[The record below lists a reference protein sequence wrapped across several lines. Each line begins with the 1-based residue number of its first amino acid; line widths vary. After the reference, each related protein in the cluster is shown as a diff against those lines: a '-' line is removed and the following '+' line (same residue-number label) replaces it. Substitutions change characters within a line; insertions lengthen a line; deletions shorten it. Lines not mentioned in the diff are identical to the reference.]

1 MNNKINFDFVSPEAS
16 IVSSEVDMVLIP
28 GIDGDAGILPD
39 HSPFMTTLRQG
50 IVEVTF
56 EQGNVKKYL
65 VEGGFADITQDKMTI
80 LAETSL
86 NLSDTDSKVL
96 KSELDII
103 NEKYANESDRIR
115 FQYSYNR
122 EEDVLLGLE
131 EFYKCAKFCTSE
143 KPPKRVQKRNDN
155 ESSNYRQP

>member
-1 MNNKINFDFVSPEAS
+1 MDNKINFDFVSPEAS

-28 GIDGDAGILPD
+28 GVDGDAGILPD

-86 NLSDTDSKVL
+86 NLSDSDSKVL

-103 NEKYANESDRIR
+103 NEKLASA
-115 FQYSYNR
+115 
-122 EEDVLLGLE
+122 EEDEKVLLDERKSLIE
-131 EFYKCAKFCTSE
+131 NFI
-143 KPPKRVQKRNDN
+143 
-155 ESSNYRQP
+155 

>member
-28 GIDGDAGILPD
+28 GVDGDAGILPD

-86 NLSDTDSKVL
+86 NLSDSDSKVL
-96 KSELDII
+96 KSEIDII
-103 NEKYANESDRIR
+103 NGKLASA
-115 FQYSYNR
+115 
-122 EEDVLLGLE
+122 EEDEKVLLDERKSLIE
-131 EFYKCAKFCTSE
+131 NFI
-143 KPPKRVQKRNDN
+143 
-155 ESSNYRQP
+155 

>member
-39 HSPFMTTLRQG
+39 HAPFMTTLRQG

-103 NEKYANESDRIR
+103 NEKLASA
-115 FQYSYNR
+115 
-122 EEDVLLGLE
+122 EEDEKDLLDERKSLIE
-131 EFYKCAKFCTSE
+131 NFI
-143 KPPKRVQKRNDN
+143 
-155 ESSNYRQP
+155 

>member
-28 GIDGDAGILPD
+28 GIDGDAGILSD

-86 NLSDTDSKVL
+86 NLSDSDSKVL

-103 NEKYANESDRIR
+103 NEKLASA
-115 FQYSYNR
+115 
-122 EEDVLLGLE
+122 EEDEKVLLDERKSLIE
-131 EFYKCAKFCTSE
+131 NFI
-143 KPPKRVQKRNDN
+143 
-155 ESSNYRQP
+155 

>member
-28 GIDGDAGILPD
+28 GVDGDAGILPD

-86 NLSDTDSKVL
+86 NLSDSDSKVL
-96 KSELDII
+96 KSEIDII
-103 NEKYANESDRIR
+103 NENLASA
-115 FQYSYNR
+115 
-122 EEDVLLGLE
+122 EEDEKVLLDERKSLIE
-131 EFYKCAKFCTSE
+131 NFI
-143 KPPKRVQKRNDN
+143 
-155 ESSNYRQP
+155 

>member
-39 HSPFMTTLRQG
+39 HAPFMTTLRQG

-103 NEKYANESDRIR
+103 NEKLASA
-115 FQYSYNR
+115 
-122 EEDVLLGLE
+122 EEDETVLLDERKSLIE
-131 EFYKCAKFCTSE
+131 NFI
-143 KPPKRVQKRNDN
+143 
-155 ESSNYRQP
+155 

>member
-39 HSPFMTTLRQG
+39 HAPFMTTLRQG

-103 NEKYANESDRIR
+103 NEKLASA
-115 FQYSYNR
+115 
-122 EEDVLLGLE
+122 EEDEKVLLE
-131 EFYKCAKFCTSE
+131 ERKSLIENFI
-143 KPPKRVQKRNDN
+143 
-155 ESSNYRQP
+155 

>member
-1 MNNKINFDFVSPEAS
+1 MNNIINFDFVSPDAS

-28 GIDGDAGILPD
+28 GVDGDAGILPD

-86 NLSDTDSKVL
+86 NLSDSDSKVL
-96 KSELDII
+96 KSEIDII
-103 NEKYANESDRIR
+103 NEKLASA
-115 FQYSYNR
+115 
-122 EEDVLLGLE
+122 EEDEKVLLDERKSLIE
-131 EFYKCAKFCTSE
+131 NFM
-143 KPPKRVQKRNDN
+143 
-155 ESSNYRQP
+155 

>member
-28 GIDGDAGILPD
+28 GVDGDAGILPD
-39 HSPFMTTLRQG
+39 HAPFMTTLRQG
-50 IVEVTF
+50 IVEITF

-86 NLSDTDSKVL
+86 NLSDSDSKVL
-96 KSELDII
+96 KSEIDII
-103 NEKYANESDRIR
+103 NEKLASA
-115 FQYSYNR
+115 
-122 EEDVLLGLE
+122 EEDEKVLLDERKSLIE
-131 EFYKCAKFCTSE
+131 NFI
-143 KPPKRVQKRNDN
+143 
-155 ESSNYRQP
+155 

>member
-28 GIDGDAGILPD
+28 GVDGDAGILPD

-86 NLSDTDSKVL
+86 NLSDSDSKVL
-96 KSELDII
+96 KSEIDII
-103 NEKYANESDRIR
+103 NEKLASA
-115 FQYSYNR
+115 
-122 EEDVLLGLE
+122 EEDEKVLLDARKSLIE
-131 EFYKCAKFCTSE
+131 NFI
-143 KPPKRVQKRNDN
+143 
-155 ESSNYRQP
+155 

>member
-16 IVSSEVDMVLIP
+16 IVSSEVDMILIP
-28 GIDGDAGILPD
+28 GVDGDAGILPD

-86 NLSDTDSKVL
+86 NLSNSDSKVL
-96 KSELDII
+96 KSEIDII
-103 NEKYANESDRIR
+103 NEKLASA
-115 FQYSYNR
+115 
-122 EEDVLLGLE
+122 EEDEKVLLDERKSLIE
-131 EFYKCAKFCTSE
+131 NFI
-143 KPPKRVQKRNDN
+143 
-155 ESSNYRQP
+155 

>member
-39 HSPFMTTLRQG
+39 HAPFMTTLRQG

-86 NLSDTDSKVL
+86 NLSDSDSKVL

-103 NEKYANESDRIR
+103 NEKLASA
-115 FQYSYNR
+115 
-122 EEDVLLGLE
+122 EEDEKVLLE
-131 EFYKCAKFCTSE
+131 ERKSLIENFI
-143 KPPKRVQKRNDN
+143 
-155 ESSNYRQP
+155 

>member
-39 HSPFMTTLRQG
+39 HAPFMTTLRQG

-86 NLSDTDSKVL
+86 NLSDSDSKVL
-96 KSELDII
+96 KSEIDII
-103 NEKYANESDRIR
+103 NEKLASA
-115 FQYSYNR
+115 
-122 EEDVLLGLE
+122 EEDEKVLLDERKSLIE
-131 EFYKCAKFCTSE
+131 NFI
-143 KPPKRVQKRNDN
+143 
-155 ESSNYRQP
+155 

>member
-103 NEKYANESDRIR
+103 NEKLALSLIHI
-115 FQYSYNR
+115 
-122 EEDVLLGLE
+122 
-131 EFYKCAKFCTSE
+131 
-143 KPPKRVQKRNDN
+143 
-155 ESSNYRQP
+155 

>member
-16 IVSSEVDMVLIP
+16 IVSSEVDMVLIQ

-39 HSPFMTTLRQG
+39 HAPFMTTLRQG

-103 NEKYANESDRIR
+103 NEKLASA
-115 FQYSYNR
+115 
-122 EEDVLLGLE
+122 EEDEKVLLDERKSLIE
-131 EFYKCAKFCTSE
+131 NFI
-143 KPPKRVQKRNDN
+143 
-155 ESSNYRQP
+155 

>member
-28 GIDGDAGILPD
+28 GVDGDAGILPD

-86 NLSDTDSKVL
+86 NLSDSDSKVL

-103 NEKYANESDRIR
+103 NEKLASA
-115 FQYSYNR
+115 
-122 EEDVLLGLE
+122 EEDEKVLLE
-131 EFYKCAKFCTSE
+131 ERKSLIENFI
-143 KPPKRVQKRNDN
+143 
-155 ESSNYRQP
+155 